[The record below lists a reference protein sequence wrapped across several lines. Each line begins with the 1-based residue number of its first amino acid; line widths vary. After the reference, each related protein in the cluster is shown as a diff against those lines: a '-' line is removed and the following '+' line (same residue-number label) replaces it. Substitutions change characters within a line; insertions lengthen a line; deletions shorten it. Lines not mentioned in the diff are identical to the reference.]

1 MQPLSTGG
9 VVTLE
14 KFCLQFLF
22 RMLVLISTVMW
33 KTETWAS
40 CKRQK
45 ISGDCA
51 ASAQS
56 CHSGN
61 AAYSQLIS
69 TTVKM
74 NKNKYFHNKCVAN
87 SSKLDTSQTAGTKQS
102 SPAILQIVTN
112 SAWPEEQIRNGC
124 PSGQSNQLTIADKSL
139 LAITLSYQIHLEM
152 QWRCHPPPNQATEF
166 LSEIHSPI

>member
-1 MQPLSTGG
+1 MQLFSTGG

-22 RMLVLISTVMW
+22 RMLALISTVMW

-74 NKNKYFHNKCVAN
+74 NKNKNFHNKCVAK
-87 SSKLDTSQTAGTKQS
+87 SSKFDTSQTAGTKQT
-102 SPAILQIVTN
+102 SPAIVQIVTN

-139 LAITLSYQIHLEM
+139 LAITLELSNSPRNAM
-152 QWRCHPPPNQATEF
+152 KMPPPQTKL
-166 LSEIHSPI
+166 LSF